1 MAKLVGN
8 LRITAI
14 PASAGAKAHFEVVFL
29 PYAGRHNTKPATA
42 ETYDDLVALLMDLR
56 FSEDDST
63 RWAGKAR
70 SQGLI
75 LIDSFERNDGLL
87 REKGLIA

>member
-14 PASAGAKAHFEVVFL
+14 PASAGTRPHFEVVFV
-29 PYAGRHNTKPATA
+29 PYAGRLNTKPASA
-42 ETYDDLVALLMDLR
+42 DSYDDLVSLLMDLK
-56 FSEDDST
+56 FSEDDSA

-75 LIDSFERNDGLL
+75 LIDSVERTDLLL
-87 REKGLIA
+87 REKGLLV

>member
-14 PASAGAKAHFEVVFL
+14 PASAGAKPHFEVVFV
-29 PYAGRHNTKPATA
+29 PYAGRVNTKPATA
-42 ETYDDLVALLMDLR
+42 ESYDDLVTLLMDLK
-56 FSEDDST
+56 FSEDDSA

-70 SQGLI
+70 AQGLI
-75 LIDSFERNDGLL
+75 LIDSVERNDGLL
-87 REKGLIA
+87 REKGLLA

>member
-1 MAKLVGN
+1 MAKLMGN

-14 PASAGAKAHFEVVFL
+14 PAAAGTRPHFEVVFV
-29 PYAGRHNTKPATA
+29 PYAGRLSTKPATA
-42 ETYDDLVALLMDLR
+42 ESYDDLVTLLMELK
-56 FSEDDST
+56 FSEDDSA

-75 LIDSFERNDGLL
+75 LIDSVERTDALL
-87 REKGLIA
+87 REKGLLV